1 MVGGESVNYFAEN
14 KAEGGELMANGKVG
28 RPAGVRRKALTAR
41 EQKFAQ
47 VYARTCNKSAA
58 FREAYSCG
66 NMNATQIA

>member
-1 MVGGESVNYFAEN
+1 
-14 KAEGGELMANGKVG
+14 MANGKVG